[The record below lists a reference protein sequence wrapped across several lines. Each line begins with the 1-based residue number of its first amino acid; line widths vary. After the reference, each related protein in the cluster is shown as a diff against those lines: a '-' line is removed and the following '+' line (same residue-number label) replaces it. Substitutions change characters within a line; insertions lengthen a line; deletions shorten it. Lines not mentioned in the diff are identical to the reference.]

1 MDVYRVLTNLIENAT
16 SENLNAPDINA
27 MREVSEIIRSRTDM
41 PKEAIKQIH
50 NRLMKK
56 DKKITMLSLE
66 LLEYLSYTCE
76 MTLYNQ
82 IATKEFM
89 MRIGA
94 LLKSHDS
101 DDLVK
106 KRICCL
112 IKCWRETFHK
122 DLQVLFFQFYDNVI
136 QKGFDIPSNYVS
148 PYANMKGSVGN
159 NSGSNSFTQNKP
171 PSTFGGSTFNTVP

>member
-1 MDVYRVLTNLIENAT
+1 MKKDDLRFSKMKMQNHLLYFQILNFL
-16 SENLNAPDINA
+16 SEQSFNV
-27 MREVSEIIRSRTDM
+27 MWYYKR

-101 DDLVK
+101 DDLV
-106 KRICCL
+106 I
-112 IKCWRETFHK
+112 
-122 DLQVLFFQFYDNVI
+122 N
-136 QKGFDIPSNYVS
+136 
-148 PYANMKGSVGN
+148 
-159 NSGSNSFTQNKP
+159 
-171 PSTFGGSTFNTVP
+171 